1 MFTTFFGLR
10 LCQSIFAPT
19 EQLSCVLQGKDTTV
33 QEAREAAITTEMYLR
48 RQRTEASFDRFYD
61 EVVTDSATL
70 TDEPVLPRRHKLPK
84 RINDGSSSHQFATP
98 KDMFRQIYFEAFDVV
113 SQEISNRFRQND
125 LEVVAEMEQLLLE
138 SANGQQYPISD
149 KIKSLYS
156 SDLNIDRLILH
167 LNMLPDLIKRYS
179 AVLGSEIKKVTS
191 VCTICD
197 AMNNIPSTKDL
208 FSEVNNLLQLF
219 LTVPVTTA
227 TSERTFSSLRRVK
240 SYLRTTMTQERLNHL
255 LLLYCHKS
263 RTDSLDMT
271 KMANSFISVNDRRAM
286 FFGSHII
293 V

>member
-1 MFTTFFGLR
+1 MIELVKLIKFSQKRTTLFQTMKSQMSPNSCNLRPLCPTRWTVRNGAITAVLNNYSTLQSTLEEIHDTGRDEYAMKAGGFSRQLQMFTTFFGPR

-48 RQRTEASFDRFYD
+48 RQRTEASFDHFYD

-84 RINDGSSSHQFATP
+84 RINDGSSSHQFASP

-179 AVLGSEIKKVTS
+179 AVLGSEITS
-191 VCTICD
+191 D
-197 AMNNIPSTKDL
+197 
-208 FSEVNNLLQLF
+208 
-219 LTVPVTTA
+219 
-227 TSERTFSSLRRVK
+227 
-240 SYLRTTMTQERLNHL
+240 
-255 LLLYCHKS
+255 HKCAHN
-263 RTDSLDMT
+263 M
-271 KMANSFISVNDRRAM
+271 
-286 FFGSHII
+286 
-293 V
+293 